1 MGIDQVKK
9 WRIRDIIDL
18 EYFFHKDAVSQS
30 AEDQHYLNERDR
42 TIFLDSVRPGIKE
55 GETPARQFIIQVWL
69 NRRREEEAAG
79 NAVLPGESF
88 ESLYSSFRIF
98 FVLAGIL
105 LGGGAGLSF
114 LNYTG
119 TRPLNVFVYLSV
131 FVFSQMLLLLLLLL
145 FSLYRVKKKSFLSS
159 SPLYRIIGRSM
170 LRIVLWARSRLAEKL
185 GADHRSRMESTLG
198 IIRSKGSTYGFLFFL
213 PIFILTQL
221 FAIGFNLGLLTTTL
235 FKVITADIAFG
246 WQSTLQLSSAA
257 VHSLVQKIALPWSWL
272 AAGDPAYPSLAQ
284 IEGSRII
291 LKEGIYHLSTPDLVS
306 WWPFLCFSV
315 LFYGLLPRLLLFWG
329 AVAAQSRHL
338 GSLDFKQ
345 GIYEQLLLRMT
356 TPLVSTRGRRVDD
369 SGAAA
374 QEAAADYS
382 GIDQTA
388 PDDRS
393 IGKNLL
399 VMIPDDIFDACS
411 REEIKS
417 AVQNRFGSA
426 ITEIVRIDKDYET
439 DTEILA
445 NLKYSKQPAETDILL
460 IQEAWQPPI
469 VEYINFI
476 KNLRSAIGPSPCIR
490 IGLIGKPL
498 ANTIFTPV
506 QEVNQKIW
514 TRKIT
519 ALGDPCIYAV
529 GLINH
534 AS

>member
-1 MGIDQVKK
+1 VINNKGMGSDQVKK
-9 WRIRDIIDL
+9 WHIRDIIDL

-42 TIFLDSVRPGIKE
+42 NIFLDSVSPGIKE
-55 GETPARQFIIQVWL
+55 GKTPARQFIIQAWL

-119 TRPLNVFVYLSV
+119 TRPLNVFVYLSL
-131 FVFSQMLLLLLLLL
+131 FVFSQILLLLLLLL

-221 FAIGFNLGLLTTTL
+221 FAIGFNLGLLVTTL

-246 WQSTLQLSSAA
+246 WQSTLQLSSIA

-272 AAGDPAYPSLAQ
+272 ASGDPAYPSLAQ

-329 AVAAQSRHL
+329 AVAAQNRLL
-338 GSLDFKQ
+338 GSLDFNQ
-345 GIYEQLLLRMT
+345 GVYEQLLLRMT

-369 SGAAA
+369 SGAAH
-374 QEAAADYS
+374 EADADYS
-382 GIDQTA
+382 GMDLTP

-393 IGKNLL
+393 TGKNLL

-411 REEIKS
+411 REGIKS
-417 AVQNRFGSA
+417 AVQNRFGSVV
-426 ITEIVRIDKDYET
+426 TEIVRINKDYET
-439 DTEILA
+439 DAGILA
-445 NLKYSKQPAETDILL
+445 NLKERRQPEETDILL

-476 KNLRSAIGPSPCIR
+476 KNPG
-490 IGLIGKPL
+490 
-498 ANTIFTPV
+498 
-506 QEVNQKIW
+506 
-514 TRKIT
+514 
-519 ALGDPCIYAV
+519 
-529 GLINH
+529 
-534 AS
+534 